1 MEYVTL
7 VITLV
12 FLALAMSAITEFLVF
27 AMSGIAF
34 FLGLSLAIWLLI
46 SLPLGLPAT
55 LKFLGE
61 ALIDHLNKP
70 ITSLPKS
77 RKEPNALVAF
87 WGCSG
92 NAWNLNAFVSDI
104 LSKYEQWYTKTKA
117 TNKWLEKASLFGSY
131 VFFLLFLLP
140 LSVLF
145 LAGYFVTMLTS
156 VCVTPVVLLADR
168 IASTGVMK
176 YHGCAFQCPRCS
188 KRIKRPHYHCPHCF
202 RSQQALKPSFEL
214 GIFRRRCVCGTLM
227 PTSTLWGREQLKT
240 TCPYCHQPLEGMY
253 VPMTVAFLGGT
264 SVGKTFLCRCICTAM
279 EEIITKGQWEYHETA
294 RDSML
299 ISQMRQE
306 MENGE
311 NTMATQYD
319 GTGLVDAVCVDV
331 TNEHNPYPR
340 RIYFYDPP
348 GESFDETA
356 RLRAFRYYEYLKT
369 VFVVLDPFSIPEV
382 RQRFQNVISD
392 LSNEL
397 GASTKSTRDSIERW
411 LNAMNRYYPGV
422 VEKISCIVVINKTDI
437 PGLGLQPGASSEQC
451 RAFLHKYGM
460 GDLISLLEQHF
471 VECEV
476 FAVSCTGGATS
487 SHKYRPMGI
496 QAPVYRMISYLF
508 EDDLY

>member
-1 MEYVTL
+1 MNEYGSIGVALAAL
-7 VITLV
+7 VL
-12 FLALAMSAITEFLVF
+12 LALCWPVLVG
-27 AMSGIAF
+27 ALGIF
-34 FLGLSLAIWLLI
+34 GIVLIGWLAI
-46 SLPLGLPAT
+46 SLPLGLPFT

-61 ALIDHLNKP
+61 ALLEHLDLSTTP
-70 ITSLPKS
+70 LSPS
-77 RKEPNALVAF
+77 RDEPNACPAF
-87 WGCSG
+87 WGFSG
-92 NAWNLNAFVSDI
+92 NAWNLSALVSNI
-104 LSKYEQWYTKTKA
+104 QHKYEQWYENTKTSNS
-117 TNKWLEKASLFGSY
+117 TLEKTSLFGSY
-131 VFFLLFLLP
+131 FFFLLFLLP
-140 LSVLF
+140 LSVLC
-145 LAGYFVTMLTS
+145 LAGCFVTLLISGCVMLMMR
-156 VCVTPVVLLADR
+156 LADR

-176 YHGCAFQCPRCS
+176 YHGCAFQCPHCS
-188 KRIKRPHYHCPHCF
+188 KRIKRPHYHCPHCS
-202 RSQQALKPSFEL
+202 RSQNSLKPSFVL
-214 GIFRRRCVCGTLM
+214 GIFYRRCVCGTLM
-227 PTSTLWGREQLKT
+227 PTSTLWGREQLNAS
-240 TCPYCHQPLEGMY
+240 CPYCHQPLEGMY

-279 EEIITKGQWEYHETA
+279 EEIITKGQWEYHETS

-306 MENGE
+306 LESGE

-319 GTGLVDAVCVDV
+319 GTGLVDAVCVDI

-382 RQRFQNVISD
+382 RQRFRNVVSD
-392 LSNEL
+392 LGNEL
-397 GASTKSTRDSIERW
+397 GASTKSTRDSVERW
-411 LNAMNRYYPGV
+411 LNAMDRYYPGV

-437 PGLGLQPGASSEQC
+437 PGLGLQPGASSELC

-487 SHKYRPMGI
+487 SHKYTPKGI